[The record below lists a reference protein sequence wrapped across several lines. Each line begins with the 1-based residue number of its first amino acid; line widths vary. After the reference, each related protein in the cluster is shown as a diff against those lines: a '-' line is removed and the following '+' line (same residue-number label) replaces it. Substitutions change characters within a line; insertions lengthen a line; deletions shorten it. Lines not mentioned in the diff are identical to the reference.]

1 MNCTQEIFGLWLIQ
15 LIVLTVMLPP
25 QITLWLVVAIKLS
38 DLIKRNKERKSMR
51 QNGLWRR
58 NLSQAESR
66 LSPYENWLEELEDE
80 GKIPFFRFG
89 HSQQKVGAK

>member
-51 QNGLWRR
+51 QNGLWRH
-58 NLSQAESR
+58 NLSQAEPR

>member
-58 NLSQAESR
+58 NLRQAESR